1 MRRHHAGA
9 SSVSGTGQQRR
20 VGRAAAVCD
29 EACAGW
35 STSSVHRLT
44 CFLILRGVERGDIG
58 LRAELHAGRL
68 ARPLDDHAIIAVQLF
83 QKPS

>member
-1 MRRHHAGA
+1 MLRHQAGA

-20 VGRAAAVCD
+20 VGRAAAACD

-35 STSSVHRLT
+35 STSASADL
-44 CFLILRGVERGDIG
+44 FLILRGVERGDIG

-68 ARPLDDHAIIAVQLF
+68 ARPLDDHATIAVRLF
-83 QKPS
+83 QNPS

>member
-1 MRRHHAGA
+1 M
-9 SSVSGTGQQRR
+9 
-20 VGRAAAVCD
+20 
-29 EACAGW
+29 
-35 STSSVHRLT
+35 T